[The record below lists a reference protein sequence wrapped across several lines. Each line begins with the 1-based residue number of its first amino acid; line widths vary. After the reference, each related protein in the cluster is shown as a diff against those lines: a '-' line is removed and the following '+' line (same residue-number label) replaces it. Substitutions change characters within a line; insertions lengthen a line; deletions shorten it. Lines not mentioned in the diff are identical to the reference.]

1 MGGSHA
7 GGDAGT
13 AGLARATG
21 GAGGGAAGS
30 AALGGAAGR
39 GGSDAVAPGTGGA
52 AGRGSALGGSGGGVA
67 GGGAPGSGGGPPPP
81 SSGGAGGGGAGA
93 GGDPGQ
99 ALLLPSNC
107 EARGRAAT
115 ADTCMLSAICDSLA
129 YVTNCRRLDS
139 GRWRCTS
146 DPRHTDRVF
155 EIEGASGLQACAV
168 ATGLSARDQLT
179 LGQDSCE
186 PLKDAVGADYCT
198 TSLVCGPPV
207 EIDFAPNVRARLAR
221 YGSVACAPIA
231 FPNAISCGLGVDE
244 TSTSDDL
251 GVFSDSYD
259 CRSMLEFCMKTTAPG
274 FDGPRSC
281 IVTQATSTPAGC
293 QRSDLC
299 SLTTAPPPP
308 PVPPPRNPAFSKVE
322 ARYASCEPD
331 GNGGSSCYCSGPDHM
346 FQFRIASAPD
356 DATCT
361 GALANCDSTAVI
373 EVMGAPTCT
382 PTSQTTSSNGCDADL
397 SCLQAAT
404 VDGRAIVAEG
414 RLLVRCARAGQGRP
428 WSCSCASDQ
437 LTATFALGGTAGV
450 TPAQACTQAPATCLE
465 HIPVHVGPAGDGAP
479 LPDPPPL

>member
-1 MGGSHA
+1 
-7 GGDAGT
+7 
-13 AGLARATG
+13 
-21 GAGGGAAGS
+21 
-30 AALGGAAGR
+30 
-39 GGSDAVAPGTGGA
+39 
-52 AGRGSALGGSGGGVA
+52 
-67 GGGAPGSGGGPPPP
+67 
-81 SSGGAGGGGAGA
+81 
-93 GGDPGQ
+93 
-99 ALLLPSNC
+99 
-107 EARGRAAT
+107 
-115 ADTCMLSAICDSLA
+115 
-129 YVTNCRRLDS
+129 
-139 GRWRCTS
+139 
-146 DPRHTDRVF
+146 
-155 EIEGASGLQACAV
+155 
-168 ATGLSARDQLT
+168 
-179 LGQDSCE
+179 
-186 PLKDAVGADYCT
+186 LKDAVGADYCT

-331 GNGGSSCYCSGPDHM
+331 GNGGSSCYCSGPDQM

-356 DATCT
+356 DGTCT